1 MMVLPVRIIMS
12 PTCSSRFLVG
22 KNARSATARTTRMSS
37 LLGRAAGGADCDQK
51 AYGIRPAGANR
62 EPLGHGYAA
71 SERAYPV
78 VSCGGFGE
86 DGAAAGCRPASSRP
100 DRPGG
105 DRACRVREWSAPGRE
120 RAEGGLPRGGHFG
133 ELPLRPAPG

>member
-1 MMVLPVRIIMS
+1 MIVLPVRIIMS

-51 AYGIRPAGANR
+51 AYGIRPTGANR
-62 EPLGHGYAA
+62 EPLGEGYAA
-71 SERAYPV
+71 SERANPV
-78 VSCGGFGE
+78 VCSGGFGE

-100 DRPGG
+100 DLPGS
-105 DRACRVREWSAPGRE
+105 DRTGGGR
-120 RAEGGLPRGGHFG
+120 
-133 ELPLRPAPG
+133 LRPAPGRDREQWGMRGRGVLG